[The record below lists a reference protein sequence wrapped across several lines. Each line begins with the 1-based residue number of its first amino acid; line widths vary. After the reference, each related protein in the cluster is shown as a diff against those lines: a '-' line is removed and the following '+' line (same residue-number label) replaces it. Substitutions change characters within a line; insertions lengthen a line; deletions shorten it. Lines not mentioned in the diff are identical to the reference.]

1 MTSRGW
7 GVHHGRVDMDPP
19 VRCIVGVLRDPAAGR
34 GPSRRR
40 VFMRVCWSLALS
52 RIRRARAISFLVIS
66 MLAMLGVAVIEL
78 AALPLTFMFDPTR
91 YWYQR

>member
-1 MTSRGW
+1 MHRG
-7 GVHHGRVDMDPP
+7 GVAGPCRREGPLQTP
-19 VRCIVGVLRDPAAGR
+19 CIYACVLVAR
-34 GPSRRR
+34 S
-40 VFMRVCWSLALS
+40 LS

-78 AALPLTFMFDPTR
+78 AALPLTIMFDPTR